1 MKKKLILSL
10 LGAGLIFPG
19 MALAEFTWTPLVT
32 LKAPVRLNTTTV
44 PAPVV
49 SPTSATPNLDAIL
62 SQQSATPLLDSILV
76 GQGSTPLLDNIIN
89 QAGGTYIRTLPATA
103 QTAETIQTLSTAAD
117 NWAAASGILT
127 AGGLAFTRLPL
138 PYGLNYAGGAT
149 LMALGYG
156 AQYEFDLQKAY
167 NNAWL
172 QNNNDLNNLIKSQYP
187 SGVTIRDGVNLSCTT
202 ANSSSCTTG
211 KVAHLALGWQGD
223 VGGLGPG
230 WGTGWQSHRD
240 AQYAAVVTGFING
253 GTAYQTVSPLF
264 LRGGSVD
271 FENTQLAEVVQFI
284 TAKTHVKF
292 VFDGLGTNPITWQE
306 FDVPVFD
313 LVKSFERVLK
323 SSGVNFTYSD
333 GCILLTKRMPQSE
346 LERLDFAISEKGT
359 FFLYRGKVYEAS
371 TLLCSLR
378 RINGQWFAVAAGS
391 GTGNQG
397 DQLPAIAGFGRLE
410 LTAQK

>member
-1 MKKKLILSL
+1 MKSKLLVFTVLGVFLVMGL
-10 LGAGLIFPG
+10 LL
-19 MALAEFTWTPLVT
+19 TPLVASK
-32 LKAPVRLNTTTV
+32 LKKPPVTSPRPVNAQAITEQPAR
-44 PAPVV
+44 PAP
-49 SPTSATPNLDAIL
+49 I
-62 SQQSATPLLDSILV
+62 
-76 GQGSTPLLDNIIN
+76 
-89 QAGGTYIRTLPATA
+89 
-103 QTAETIQTLSTAAD
+103 ET
-117 NWAAASGILT
+117 
-127 AGGLAFTRLPL
+127 
-138 PYGLNYAGGAT
+138 
-149 LMALGYG
+149 
-156 AQYEFDLQKAY
+156 
-167 NNAWL
+167 
-172 QNNNDLNNLIKSQYP
+172 
-187 SGVTIRDGVNLSCTT
+187 V
-202 ANSSSCTTG
+202 
-211 KVAHLALGWQGD
+211 
-223 VGGLGPG
+223 
-230 WGTGWQSHRD
+230 
-240 AQYAAVVTGFING
+240 
-253 GTAYQTVSPLF
+253 
-264 LRGGSVD
+264 SVD